1 MKKILSIFLVLLIGA
16 NAFASEFSVYGG
28 NGLSTLMYNAKEG
41 NKSQGLGGLFGFGY
55 TYFFTPNL
63 GFASG
68 LEMAFYNAKYE
79 FKKIAQQ
86 PYMFIDYEGHEMEFR
101 STVDGYREE
110 QILVLLQIPLMLQ
123 YRQGK
128 NHQFYVMTGT
138 KIGIPLSGKN
148 KIYADSVKNSA
159 YSKFED
165 YEYTAQKFM
174 GFGTFIR
181 QKSEKNLPL
190 QTAVLLSAETGIK
203 WKLSERFR
211 LYTGIYFDY
220 GLNPV
225 TKRGPSSDRV
235 IEYKSQE
242 QTFDFN
248 NLVDETTPL
257 AVGLKLMLSFDN
269 NKKNGGVEFIP

>member
-1 MKKILSIFLVLLIGA
+1 MKKILLIFLALSMGVQ
-16 NAFASEFSVYGG
+16 AFASEFSVYGG
-28 NGLSTLMYNAKEG
+28 GGLSTLMYDTKEG
-41 NKSQGLGGLFGFGY
+41 DKSQGLGGLFGVGY

-63 GFASG
+63 GLASG

-79 FKKIAQQ
+79 LEKITQQ
-86 PYMFIDYEGHEMEFR
+86 PYTFTDYEGHELEFR
-101 STVDGYREE
+101 STVEGYREE
-110 QILVLLQIPLMLQ
+110 QSLSILQIPLMLQ
-123 YRQGK
+123 YRQGEK
-128 NHQFYVMTGT
+128 HQFYATAGT

-165 YEYTAQKFM
+165 YEYTTQKFM
-174 GFGTFIR
+174 GFGTYAK
-181 QKSEKNLPL
+181 QESEKKLAL
-190 QTAVLLSAETGIK
+190 QNAVLLSAETGIK
-203 WKLSERFR
+203 WKLSEELR

-225 TKRGPSSDRV
+225 TKRGNGSDRT

-248 NLVDETTPL
+248 NLIDETTPL
-257 AVGLKLMLSFDN
+257 AIGLKLRLSLCQ
-269 NKKNGGVEFIP
+269 